1 MNTPISL
8 AMIDIDHFKQV
19 NDTYGHSIGDKYLTV
34 LSSIFSRSTNRPDD
48 ICARYGGEEFAVL
61 LGATDRAGAVQV
73 IDQLIKSV
81 RHLKI
86 PNENASNK
94 PIITLSVGLKTV
106 YPNKNDSYEDFLLA
120 VDNLLY
126 TAKNAGRDTMAVS
139 VSSEKLDTTEFELIN

>member
-1 MNTPISL
+1 M
-8 AMIDIDHFKQV
+8 
-19 NDTYGHSIGDKYLTV
+19 
-34 LSSIFSRSTNRPDD
+34 
-48 ICARYGGEEFAVL
+48 

-86 PNENASNK
+86 PNENASTK

-120 VDNLLY
+120 VDKLLY
-126 TAKNAGRDTMAVS
+126 TAKTAGCDTLAVS